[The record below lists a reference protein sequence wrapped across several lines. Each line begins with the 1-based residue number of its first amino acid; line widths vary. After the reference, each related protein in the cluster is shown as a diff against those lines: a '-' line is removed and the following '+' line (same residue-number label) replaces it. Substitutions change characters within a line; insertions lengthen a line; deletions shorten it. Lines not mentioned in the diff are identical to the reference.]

1 MKFREKLIKILGGW
15 TEDEMLVRLKEV
27 ETATKKL
34 YSNLKVTDPAPK
46 MKVCNGT
53 SNLFSASVT
62 MAKADQEIDKDG
74 FLKECIHEDIARSI
88 GEEMLRSGYIEYT
101 EDAETYAETTKSL
114 IITGRARAIKFE

>member
-1 MKFREKLIKILGGW
+1 
-15 TEDEMLVRLKEV
+15 
-27 ETATKKL
+27 
-34 YSNLKVTDPAPK
+34 

-62 MAKADQEIDKDG
+62 MAKADQDIDDDG
-74 FLKECIHEDIARSI
+74 FIKDCIHEDIARSI
-88 GEEMLRSGYIEYT
+88 GEELLRSGYIEYT